1 MDKGKVA
8 FEIALA
14 CKYLALH
21 LARCRKCRRGL
32 RHHKP
37 RSMCEYGHEHVDEIL
52 KYIGKYDDDWKYLEF
67 TLDRIM

>member
-8 FEIALA
+8 FEIALD

-21 LARCRKCRRGL
+21 LPLCRRCRRALRRHGPK
-32 RHHKP
+32 R
-37 RSMCEYGHEHVDEIL
+37 MCNYGHEHVDQIL
-52 KYIGKYDDDWKYLEF
+52 KWIGKYDDDWKYLEF

>member
-14 CKYLALH
+14 CKS
-21 LARCRKCRRGL
+21 LARHLSWCRKCRRSL
-32 RHHKP
+32 RRRKP
-37 RSMCEYGHEHVDEIL
+37 KSMCYNGHEYVDTIL

-67 TLDRIM
+67 TLDRID